1 MKREN
6 RLVRPVCCLCGYQA
20 AAHVLY
26 PVPLS
31 QPPQHRIIC
40 VDCAKEIRDLLQDR
54 ADAEPESD
62 E

>member
-1 MKREN
+1 M
-6 RLVRPVCCLCGYQA
+6 RPVCCLCGYQA

-31 QPPQHRIIC
+31 QPPQQRIIC
-40 VDCAKEIRDLLQDR
+40 VDCAEEIRDLLQDR
-54 ADAEPESD
+54 PDTDPESD